1 MSSTQT
7 LAFVAA
13 RLRVLLA
20 TRACRATPVSLELP
34 PKMEIVVGTANILVV
49 LRAEG
54 LPSTGRRASAA
65 TTVDAV
71 ATTRPPL
78 VTAIS
83 T

>member
-20 TRACRATPVSLELP
+20 TRACRATPVSLP